1 MELAVT
7 SLQVKLCLLS
17 YFRCL
22 CSQMVE
28 FELHFNVMK
37 HFGRQDSGMR
47 DKIKGS
53 FITELMKTV
62 RKMQKTQN

>member
-1 MELAVT
+1 
-7 SLQVKLCLLS
+7 
-17 YFRCL
+17 
-22 CSQMVE
+22 MVE

-53 FITELMKTV
+53 FITELMKTAQNAKNSKLA
-62 RKMQKTQN
+62 RYTQDNERRGNR